1 MILFLLP
8 FGGLGAFAAMGALQL
23 AGKGDTHGALLTG
36 YIGILFGAVGFGG
49 IAFLLANRRKM
60 LELAALEEATP
71 DAPWLWRPEWAAGQ
85 LAYPTRVRLRLIWI
99 FAAFWNFFTDPI
111 AFLLLREGRANP
123 WMLLLPLVGVLLL
136 VQAVRAT
143 LRFRRYGVSRL
154 DLSTVPGVVGKSL
167 EGVLRVPARL
177 RPPDGFRA
185 VLTCTLIRTSGDSS
199 TRSILWQEER
209 SIPGEAG
216 GTAAAPETRIP
227 IAFDLPF
234 DVRPYD
240 TRHAPERVVWNLRV
254 SARVPGV
261 DYEAEFDVPVFRTAE
276 TEEGREVA
284 ARRWEAAALRRG
296 ALPTRGTDPAAGPG
310 EGVARSPF
318 GTGIDATAERAERRT
333 EALPAGVHGP
343 PAGSRMVVTRGPCRT
358 EVYVPAARNPR
369 HAFVVTVAAPLM
381 GAFAAYLARSG
392 APVVFPAFFGLF
404 AVLYLYGA
412 LDLWLTVT
420 RVVVRPEALTWASGF
435 LAPGRER
442 TLLAVQIA
450 DVTATVGVPNGY
462 TAYHD
467 VAVVRTNGRKVFL
480 ARYFR
485 DKPEAE
491 WLASEIRRV
500 LADPG

>member
-8 FGGLGAFAAMGALQL
+8 FGGLGALAAMGALQL

-36 YIGILFGAVGFGG
+36 YIATSFVAVGFGG

-71 DAPWLWRPEWAAGQ
+71 DAPWLWRPDWAAGQ
-85 LAYPTRVRLRLIWI
+85 LAYPTRVGLRLIWI
-99 FAAFWNFFTDPI
+99 VAAFWNFFTGPI
-111 AFLLLREGRANP
+111 VFRFLREGRANP
-123 WMLLLPLVGVLLL
+123 WMLLLPLAGVLLL

-154 DLSTVPGVVGKSL
+154 DLSTVPGVIGKSL

-185 VLTCTLIRTSGDSS
+185 VLTCTRMRTSGDSS
-199 TRSILWQEER
+199 TPTILWQEER

-227 IAFDLPF
+227 IAFDLPP
-234 DVRPYD
+234 DARPYD
-240 TRHAPERVVWNLRV
+240 TRNLQEKVVWGLRV
-254 SARVPGV
+254 SARMPGV
-261 DYEAEFDVPVFRTAE
+261 DYDAKFDVPVFRTAE
-276 TEEGREVA
+276 IDEAGEAA
-284 ARRWEAAALRRG
+284 ARRWEAVALRRKT
-296 ALPTRGTDPAAGPG
+296 LPTHGTGPAAGPG
-310 EGVARSPF
+310 VGVARSPV
-318 GTGIDATAERAERRT
+318 GTGIDAPAEAAERRA
-333 EALPAGVHGP
+333 EVPPAGVHGP
-343 PAGSRMVVTRGPCRT
+343 PAGSRMVVTRGSRRT
-358 EVYVPAARNPR
+358 EIYVPAARNPG
-369 HAFVVTVAAPLM
+369 HAATLTVAAPLI
-381 GAFAAYLARSG
+381 GAFAAYLARRG

-404 AVLYLYGA
+404 AVLFLYGA

-420 RVVVRPEALTWASGF
+420 RVVVRPGALTWASGF
-435 LAPGRER
+435 LAPGREH

-450 DVTATVGVPNGY
+450 DVITTVGLTNGS

-467 VAVVRTNGRKVFL
+467 VAVVRTNGKKIFL

-485 DKPEAE
+485 HKPEAE
-491 WLASEIRRV
+491 WLAAEIRRV
-500 LADPG
+500 LADPE